1 MSEDKTER
9 TEELLTDQTVHEAE
23 TLGSTDAKGSADV
36 DVAGIIDAYAG
47 LSDTMVTGKTIQLRS
62 APSETIQM
70 DAPRPETVQMGPAGT
85 ATIQMDAPR
94 PETVQMG
101 PAQRET
107 VQVQA
112 VSAETVQTEA
122 ADTAD
127 DQAVSE
133 AGTETPGQEADKTD
147 GGSAEEGGKDQ
158 QKEESGK
165 PETDPETEAIK
176 EKIRERKREK
186 IRRARRRRV
195 RFWTILITILAA
207 ACAFAFSIS
216 GFFTVDSIEVRGN
229 QHFTAEEIINIGHAV
244 PGHNII
250 YDPGKQEIIEYLEQ
264 NPYIK
269 TANVTRKLPSTLV
282 ITVNERVQACAFR
295 YDDDYLVM
303 DDEGILLKKTR
314 TEPKITMIKGLVV
327 TKIKLGEKIGT
338 QNQKLF
344 SSVLSI
350 IRSMNAADMYFVTID
365 MTSYEDDYQVRAYIY
380 DNLVVRSDL
389 NSLITNLDNGRLH
402 KITDK
407 LFEDGV
413 SRGTIILGDDGSA
426 SFEPG
431 I

>member
-1 MSEDKTER
+1 M
-9 TEELLTDQTVHEAE
+9 
-23 TLGSTDAKGSADV
+23 
-36 DVAGIIDAYAG
+36 
-47 LSDTMVTGKTIQLRS
+47 
-62 APSETIQM
+62 
-70 DAPRPETVQMGPAGT
+70 
-85 ATIQMDAPR
+85 
-94 PETVQMG
+94 
-101 PAQRET
+101 
-107 VQVQA
+107 
-112 VSAETVQTEA
+112 
-122 ADTAD
+122 
-127 DQAVSE
+127 
-133 AGTETPGQEADKTD
+133 
-147 GGSAEEGGKDQ
+147 
-158 QKEESGK
+158 
-165 PETDPETEAIK
+165 
-176 EKIRERKREK
+176 
-186 IRRARRRRV
+186 
-195 RFWTILITILAA
+195 
-207 ACAFAFSIS
+207 
-216 GFFTVDSIEVRGN
+216 
-229 QHFTAEEIINIGHAV
+229 
-244 PGHNII
+244 
-250 YDPGKQEIIEYLEQ
+250 
-264 NPYIK
+264 
-269 TANVTRKLPSTLV
+269 
-282 ITVNERVQACAFR
+282 QACAFR

>member
-9 TEELLTDQTVHEAE
+9 TEELLTDQTIHEAE

-47 LSDTMVTGKTIQLRS
+47 LSDTMVKGKTIQLQS
-62 APSETIQM
+62 VPSETIQM

-127 DQAVSE
+127 DQAESE
-133 AGTETPGQEADKTD
+133 AGTETPAQEADKTD

>member
-9 TEELLTDQTVHEAE
+9 TEELLTDQTIHEAE

-36 DVAGIIDAYAG
+36 DVTGIIDAYAG
-47 LSDTMVTGKTIQLRS
+47 LSDTMVKGKTIQLQS
-62 APSETIQM
+62 VPSETIQM

-127 DQAVSE
+127 DQAESE
-133 AGTETPGQEADKTD
+133 AGTETPAQEADKTD

-327 TKIKLGEKIGT
+327 TKIKLGEKVGT
-338 QNQKLF
+338 QHQKLF